1 LKKGILLLSFVVLSA
16 CQNNSKLELNQL
28 NGYWE
33 IDFVKQENETFQ
45 NKQSNPL
52 YDFYSMKDGKG
63 IYKKVAPQLDGSF
76 LTSES
81 SIPFEIIEDNGT
93 FKIQFN
99 SPWNVWEKTI
109 KQLDSQKLVLF
120 HQDRS
125 FFYKRPLTSKSL
137 EFNE

>member
-1 LKKGILLLSFVVLSA
+1 MKKGILLLSLVVLSA
-16 CQNNSKLELNQL
+16 CQNSSKLELNQL

-33 IDFVKQENETFQ
+33 IDFVQQENETFQ

-81 SIPFEIIEDNGT
+81 SVPFEIKEDNGT

-99 SPWNVWEKTI
+99 SPWNMWEKTI
-109 KQLDSQKLVLF
+109 KQLDSHKLVLF

-125 FFYKRPLTSKSL
+125 FFYKRPLTSESL

>member
-1 LKKGILLLSFVVLSA
+1 MKKGILLLSFVVLSA
-16 CQNNSKLELNQL
+16 CKNSSKLELNQL

-52 YDFYSMKDGKG
+52 YDFYSIKDGEG

-81 SIPFEIIEDNGT
+81 SIPFEIKEDNGT

-99 SPWNVWEKTI
+99 SPWNVWQKTI
-109 KQLDSQKLVLF
+109 KKLDSQKIVLF
-120 HQDRS
+120 HQGRS
-125 FFYKRPLTSKSL
+125 FHYKRPLISKLS

>member
-1 LKKGILLLSFVVLSA
+1 MKKGILLLSLVVLSA
-16 CQNNSKLELNQL
+16 CQNSSKLELNQL

-81 SIPFEIIEDNGT
+81 SVPF
-93 FKIQFN
+93 
-99 SPWNVWEKTI
+99 
-109 KQLDSQKLVLF
+109 
-120 HQDRS
+120 
-125 FFYKRPLTSKSL
+125 
-137 EFNE
+137 

>member
-1 LKKGILLLSFVVLSA
+1 LKKGFILLSFVVLSA
-16 CQNNSKLELNQL
+16 CQNSSKPDLNQL

-33 IDFVKQENETFQ
+33 IDFVQQENETFQ
-45 NKQSNPL
+45 NKQSNSL

-63 IYKKVAPQLDGSF
+63 IYKKVSPQLDGSF
-76 LTSES
+76 LTTES
-81 SIPFEIIEDNGT
+81 NIPFEIKEDNGT
-93 FKIQFN
+93 FKIKFN
-99 SPWNVWEKTI
+99 SPWNMWQKTI

-125 FFYKRPLTSKSL
+125 FHYKRPLISKFP